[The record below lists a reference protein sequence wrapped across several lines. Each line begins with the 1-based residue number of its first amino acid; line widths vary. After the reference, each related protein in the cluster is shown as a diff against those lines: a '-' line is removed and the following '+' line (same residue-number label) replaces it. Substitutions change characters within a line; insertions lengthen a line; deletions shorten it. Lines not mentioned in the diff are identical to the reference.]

1 MSAYVFDGRWCFS
14 CNFRR
19 NEYRHLKQCVPQR
32 YWPPES
38 EWADNQPR
46 VERLPQ
52 RIGIYPRSVYE
63 RAFPAVMERPRV
75 ISDQTTRVEPDD
87 PSLPELDEIN
97 ARLTSAAME
106 GVNRHVGA
114 PHGSRG
120 DSLTIRAYAP
130 PDISDEEKARI
141 LATICECGY
150 TVPAT
155 SKNPPAA
162 MRLHRAKSKAHKH
175 A

>member
-63 RAFPAVMERPRV
+63 RAFPAVMERPQV
-75 ISDQTTRVEPDD
+75 ISDQATREEPDEPRPVFPTD
-87 PSLPELDEIN
+87 SD
-97 ARLTSAAME
+97 AATD
-106 GVNRHVGA
+106 G
-114 PHGSRG
+114 HGS
-120 DSLTIRAYAP
+120 D
-130 PDISDEEKARI
+130 
-141 LATICECGY
+141 CECGY

>member
-75 ISDQTTRVEPDD
+75 ISDQATREERDDERPEYLRGRPVVGGRDLQPGRTYLAIPDAGFIEA
-87 PSLPELDEIN
+87 PEL
-97 ARLTSAAME
+97 A
-106 GVNRHVGA
+106 VVGPGTA
-114 PHGSRG
+114 CAIG
-120 DSLTIRAYAP
+120 T
-130 PDISDEEKARI
+130 
-141 LATICECGY
+141 CGY